1 MLLRL
6 KLNEA
11 ISRSFIW
18 CIFSRW
24 SFLESGRDGVGYDE
38 KVIILKVVDTCKK
51 RQNFFKFVVRSV
63 PHILSKNSWWVKST
77 LFQLPWDIFSP
88 SVIVRYLSW
97 ESGYLGTHCEI
108 PTILGQ
114 VNLLWNKSDRGQNW
128 QGDTKSIVE
137 CNDLLFV
144 KVWGGDLF
152 MATIKV
158 EKYFFLYVGLL
169 LLSQVSVSWLQKPH
183 HCILHPKKH
192 KIAKFHE
199 N

>member
-1 MLLRL
+1 MFHIYWA
-6 KLNEA
+6 KTPD
-11 ISRSFIW
+11 
-18 CIFSRW
+18 
-24 SFLESGRDGVGYDE
+24 ES
-38 KVIILKVVDTCKK
+38 KVHCFNCL
-51 RQNFFKFVVRSV
+51 
-63 PHILSKNSWWVKST
+63 
-77 LFQLPWDIFSP
+77 WDIFSP

-137 CNDLLFV
+137 CNDLLFI
-144 KVWGGDLF
+144 KVWGGDVF

-199 N
+199 NWTIRFLKRPAPRRRYSKKC